1 MAEASRKFGL
11 YTPSIKAYVGR
22 EGEKIQ
28 KGKSKKPITFT

>member
-1 MAEASRKFGL
+1 MEASRKFGL

-28 KGKSKKPITFT
+28 KKKSITFT